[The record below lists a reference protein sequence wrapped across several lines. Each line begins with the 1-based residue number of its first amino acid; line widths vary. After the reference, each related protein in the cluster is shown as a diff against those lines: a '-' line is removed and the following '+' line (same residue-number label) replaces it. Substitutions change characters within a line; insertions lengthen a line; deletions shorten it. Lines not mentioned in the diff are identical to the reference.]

1 MAKDM
6 QTSNKA
12 IVIGASSGIGR
23 EIALR
28 LIRDGWTV
36 GIAARRTELLEPLRQ
51 EAPDRVF
58 TARIDVTDA
67 EAPVALQEL
76 INKTGGM
83 DLYFHASGIGK
94 QNKALSEDI
103 ELRTAETNGVGFM
116 RMVGAAFRYMAQHGG
131 GHIAAISS
139 VAGVRGLGPAPAYSA
154 TKALMSSYIEA
165 LEQLSTAN
173 HLGVTFTDI
182 RPGFIDTDLIRGD
195 HFPMTMS
202 LPYAARRIY
211 RAVQRHRHVAYIDW
225 RWHILITLE
234 RLVPRCLWRHM
245 RLA

>member
-1 MAKDM
+1 M
-6 QTSNKA
+6 QTSNKKA

-36 GIAARRTELLEPLRQ
+36 GVAARRTDLLETLRQ
-51 EAPDRVF
+51 EAPERVF
-58 TARIDVTDA
+58 TTRIDVTGP
-67 EAPVALQEL
+67 EAPTALNEL
-76 INKTGGM
+76 IAKTGGM

-94 QNKALSEDI
+94 QNKALCDDI

-116 RMVGAAFRYMAQHGG
+116 RMVGAAFRYMAAHGG

-165 LEQLSTAN
+165 LEQLSCSN

-182 RPGFIDTDLIRGD
+182 RPGFIDTDLIKGD

-202 LPYAARRIY
+202 LPYASRRIY
-211 RAVQRHRHVAYIDW
+211 RAVLHHRHVAYIDW
-225 RWHILITLE
+225 RWHVLVILE
-234 RLVPRCLWRHM
+234 RLVPRYLWRRM
-245 RLA
+245 RLG

>member
-1 MAKDM
+1 MGR
-6 QTSNKA
+6 A
-12 IVIGASSGIGR
+12 IIIGASSGIGR

-36 GIAARRTELLEPLRQ
+36 GVAARRTELLETLRQ
-51 EAPDRVF
+51 EAPSRVF
-58 TARIDVTDA
+58 TQCIDVTDA
-67 EAPVALQEL
+67 KAPEELTAL
-76 INKTGGM
+76 IIKTGGM

-94 QNKALSEDI
+94 QNKALCEDI

-116 RMVGAAFRYMAQHGG
+116 RMVGAAFRYMVANGG

-154 TKALMSSYIEA
+154 TKALMSTYIEA

-182 RPGFIDTDLIRGD
+182 RPGFIDTDLIKGD

-202 LPYAARRIY
+202 LPYAAQRIY
-211 RAVQRHRHVAYIDW
+211 QAVLCHRHVAYIDW
-225 RWHILITLE
+225 RWHLVVVLE
-234 RLVPRCLWRHM
+234 HLVPRCLWRHL
-245 RLA
+245 RLG